1 MIIAINCFD
10 AMSVASYDS
19 GYDHGYFQ
27 TPSHVIAAGIG
38 LSVLDIVSVLLRFA
52 ARKKQR
58 QPIKADDWLLVP
70 ATVCALTY

>member
-1 MIIAINCFD
+1 
-10 AMSVASYDS
+10 MSAGSYDS

-38 LSVLDIVSVLLRFA
+38 LPLLDIAAVLLRFA

-58 QPIKADDWLLVP
+58 QSLKADDWLLIP
-70 ATVCALTY
+70 ATVSFSTDSLVF